1 MVPVCEEAVMASAER
16 IRRFWDAS
24 CFLALLNDEAGAE
37 DCEQILEQAKQSRT
51 DVYVSPVVQVE
62 VVRPRRSPSP
72 VPQEAR
78 DRIREFFENDYIKW
92 RMIDRNIANESQR
105 LCWDYNLH
113 PRDAIHL
120 AVALDLRCDLL
131 ETFDGDLLK
140 WESRISPGS
149 PSIRKPRWIGQ
160 PPLL

>member
-1 MVPVCEEAVMASAER
+1 MAGAGR

-37 DCEQILEQAKQSRT
+37 DCERILEQARQSET
-51 DVYVSPVVQVE
+51 DIYVSPVVQVE
-62 VVRPRRSPSP
+62 VVRPRRSPSTIP
-72 VPQEAR
+72 REMRTRVQ
-78 DRIREFFENDYIKW
+78 EFFENDYIKW

-120 AVALDLRCDLL
+120 AVALDVRCNLL
-131 ETFDGDLLK
+131 ETFDADLLK
-140 WESRISPGS
+140 WEARIPPGS
-149 PSIRKPRWIGQ
+149 LSIQRPRWTGQ

>member
-1 MVPVCEEAVMASAER
+1 MASVER

-62 VVRPRRSPSP
+62 VVRPKRSPSP
-72 VPQEAR
+72 VPREAR
-78 DRIREFFENDYIKW
+78 NRIREFFENDYIKW

-113 PRDAIHL
+113 PRDALHL

-131 ETFDGDLLK
+131 ETFDRDLLK
-140 WESRISPGS
+140 WDGRISS
-149 PSIRKPRWIGQ
+149 SSLSVRKPRWTGQ